1 MTEDSKTIRDL
12 AKTLLETSVRLKKEA
27 EDLNRRAQE
36 IESAIK
42 KSKAQSA

>member
-1 MTEDSKTIRDL
+1 MTEDFETIRDL
-12 AKTLLETSVRLKKEA
+12 AKTLSETSVRLKKEA

-42 KSKAQSA
+42 KNKAQSA